1 MTSIKQNI
9 GQREE
14 NTALN
19 YLTKKGMKLI
29 KKNFTCKMG
38 EIDLIMQDHDQI
50 VFVEVRY
57 RQRSLHGDAAESI
70 TPLKIQKIIRAAT
83 LYLQKLNKL
92 NKVSGRFDV
101 VAIDAAGTQKQITW
115 YKNAFTA

>member
-1 MTSIKQNI
+1 MTTIKQEI

-14 NTALN
+14 NAALH

-29 KKNFTCKMG
+29 KKNFTCKLG
-38 EIDLIMQDHDQI
+38 EIDLIMQDKDQL

-57 RQRSLHGDAAESI
+57 RKQSLHGDAAESI
-70 TPLKIQKIIRAAT
+70 TSIKIQKIIRAAT
-83 LYLQKLNKL
+83 LYLQITKKL

-101 VAIDAAGTQKQITW
+101 VAIDAAGSQKQITW

>member
-1 MTSIKQNI
+1 MTSFKQHI

-14 NTALN
+14 NDALK

-29 KKNFTCKMG
+29 EKNFSCKLG
-38 EIDLIMQDHDQI
+38 EIDLVMQDRDQL

-57 RQRSLHGDAAESI
+57 RQRSVHGNAADSI
-70 TPLKIQKIIRAAT
+70 TPAKIQKIIRTAT
-83 LYLQKLNKL
+83 LYLQRKNIL

-101 VAIDAAGTQKQITW
+101 VAIDATGSQKQITW
-115 YKNAFTA
+115 YKNAFSA